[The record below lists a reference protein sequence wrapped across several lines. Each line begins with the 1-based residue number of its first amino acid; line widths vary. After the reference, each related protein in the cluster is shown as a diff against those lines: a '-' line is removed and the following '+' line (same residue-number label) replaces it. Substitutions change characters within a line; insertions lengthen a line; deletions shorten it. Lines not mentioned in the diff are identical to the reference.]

1 MSCCEKDNRGDRLTG
16 TEMVFAVILTGIL
29 VYGAYVILRW
39 LFTTP
44 EGRQALAVLLPLGA
58 VVGII
63 ALIVQAFSGPA
74 SSRAYS
80 EPVAAP
86 ARHQP
91 YYQPTMAWEQQELFR
106 PGSGSCYTQGAL
118 TMCSGMVVRR

>member
-1 MSCCEKDNRGDRLTG
+1 MSCCEKDNRDRLTG
-16 TEMVFAVILTGIL
+16 TEMVLAVILTGIL

-58 VVGII
+58 LVGII

-80 EPVAAP
+80 EPVPAP